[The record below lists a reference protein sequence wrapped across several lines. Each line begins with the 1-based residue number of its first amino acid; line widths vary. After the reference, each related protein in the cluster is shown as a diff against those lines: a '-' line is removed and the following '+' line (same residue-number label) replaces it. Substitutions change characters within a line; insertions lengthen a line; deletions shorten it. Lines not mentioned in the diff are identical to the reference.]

1 VAEVFEEER
10 EDVQFYV
17 ADDGSVG
24 LMKIDAHMT

>member
-24 LMKIDAHMT
+24 LMKIVLT